1 MKKFVKTLSLAL
13 LAGIVMCSCSGNRQ
27 DQANA
32 KLEKGIKEM
41 QKDLPMII
49 SPMMKM
55 TDISY
60 KGDVVKVTY
69 ALVDQLFSPFQKAKQ
84 DAEVLKRAFSTNLGT
99 MDDSALTLFHLIIEA
114 KNDFEAT
121 ITNQSRED
129 NIQVRFTSDE
139 LDRIINQK
147 GDPKELA
154 YEFLEAQRDLM
165 NLQVPWTIDFVTTM
179 VKVELTDTEF
189 RYYYDINDTAADMD
203 AMSMNAKIIKENIKT
218 NLSNSPEAQVL
229 LKNAQTAGI
238 AVIYIY
244 QGTTTGKT
252 VKINI
257 MED

>member
-1 MKKFVKTLSLAL
+1 
-13 LAGIVMCSCSGNRQ
+13 
-27 DQANA
+27 
-32 KLEKGIKEM
+32 
-41 QKDLPMII
+41 
-49 SPMMKM
+49 
-55 TDISY
+55 
-60 KGDVVKVTY
+60 
-69 ALVDQLFSPFQKAKQ
+69 
-84 DAEVLKRAFSTNLGT
+84 
-99 MDDSALTLFHLIIEA
+99 
-114 KNDFEAT
+114 
-121 ITNQSRED
+121 
-129 NIQVRFTSDE
+129 
-139 LDRIINQK
+139 
-147 GDPKELA
+147 
-154 YEFLEAQRDLM
+154 
-165 NLQVPWTIDFVTTM
+165 M